1 MWRVQHLP
9 ACQEKRCK
17 NLHLFAKHYPVQ
29 HTWAEGHLFVQ
40 PSKLGNWARN
50 LPITSRKTSFSDAV
64 NSTSTTHD
72 CKGRRQMQHTA
83 PAHRNL
89 QHVNSPF
96 ETWNWSWTKM
106 GSFRSL
112 SHHTTFFDCMK
123 RKAVESSPTSETQL
137 QLLDL
142 KLETYRFV
150 TCNLLWTQRYL
161 HLFYC
166 QKPCKQF
173 WHKRMDIGHKTEY
186 DSCETWASQTKIC
199 MSSSQKSVAK
209 K

>member
-1 MWRVQHLP
+1 
-9 ACQEKRCK
+9 
-17 NLHLFAKHYPVQ
+17 
-29 HTWAEGHLFVQ
+29 LFVQ

-106 GSFRSL
+106 GSFHSL

-123 RKAVESSPTSETQL
+123 RMAVESSPTSETQL